1 MNAWLKAMPEPMN
14 TVDFRL
20 NLSCPETGDLLAIVI
35 ICGISILLTA
45 LGVLAIGSLG
55 RSRGSHLTGSLE
67 RLHCSR

>member
-1 MNAWLKAMPEPMN
+1 MNAWLKAMSEPMN

-20 NLSCPETGDLLAIVI
+20 NLSYPEIGDFLAIVI
-35 ICGISILLTA
+35 ICGISILLA
-45 LGVLAIGSLG
+45 AIWVLAIGSLA